1 MMYPPNPPQATEL
14 NNETKRQNWTSETHI
29 PFQRNRPIHSN
40 QQKWTTKLNLWNN
53 QAKRNNGAT
62 QKNNAIIKLTM
73 LPSNRLCNHR
83 NKQLNYTIIKL
94 CYHRSNYLIIEITML
109 SSNRQCNHR
118 IKQPNETSGQN
129 NGATQKNNA
138 IMELTML
145 SSKQLFNHRSNYLI
159 IEITMLSSKQLFNHR
174 NNYAII
180 EAII

>member
-1 MMYPPNPPQATEL
+1 M
-14 NNETKRQNWTSETHI
+14 NNEIEPMKQPSETK
-29 PFQRNRPIHSN
+29 QRSN
-40 QQKWTTKLNLWNN
+40 
-53 QAKRNNGAT
+53 AKEQR
-62 QKNNAIIKLTM
+62 
-73 LPSNRLCNHR
+73 NHR

-159 IEITMLSSKQLFNHR
+159 IEITMLSSKQLFNHQ

-180 EAII
+180 EISNQTQHQNNATKDRDETTEQRKRRTQSSN